1 LVQVTQL
8 VVDGAGAAEAVLWL
22 NVGGSLQPSAAT
34 PVAALDGLSAV
45 SMTGDDLPEL
55 PGEVS
60 TPVRHR
66 GEVLGAL
73 SITKPLGESVTS
85 IDEKMLHDVASGTGL
100 LLRNIGLQAELVD
113 RAEQLRASRR
123 RLVTAHDSERHRL
136 ERNLHDGAQQQVV
149 AIKVKLGI
157 ARTLAER
164 EGTPEVATLVSSL
177 ADATQEAVDAMRS
190 VAHGIYPPLLE
201 AEGLKVAL
209 TAANRT
215 TPIHIDLDVETFG
228 RYERSVEESMYFC
241 ILETIAH
248 AIDGGATWAR
258 VELAESPDAV
268 SFTVHHDGD
277 VDTLLA
283 VEDRIAAF
291 GGSMTVSTDA
301 PETVITGTLPKID
314 ALAVT
319 S

>member
-1 LVQVTQL
+1 
-8 VVDGAGAAEAVLWL
+8 VLWL
-22 NVGGSLQPSAAT
+22 KVGGSLQPSAAT
-34 PVAALDGLSAV
+34 PAAALDAV
-45 SMTGDDLPEL
+45 SEVSISGDDIPNLL
-55 PGEVS
+55 GQTS

-66 GEVLGAL
+66 GEILGAL
-73 SITKPLGESVTS
+73 SITKPPGESVTA

-100 LLRNIGLQAELVD
+100 LLRNIGLNAELAE
-113 RAEQLRASRR
+113 RAEQLRMSRR
-123 RLVTAHDSERHRL
+123 RLVSAHDAERHRL

-164 EGTPEVATLVSSL
+164 EDAPEVGTLVSSL
-177 ADATQEAVDAMRS
+177 AEATQEAVDAMRA

-201 AEGLKVAL
+201 AEGLRVAL
-209 TAANRT
+209 TAASRT
-215 TPIHIDLDVETFG
+215 TSIPIELEMDTFG

-248 AIDGGATWAR
+248 AVDGGATWAR

-268 SFTVHHDGD
+268 RFTVHHDG
-277 VDTLLA
+277 TITELLA
-283 VEDRIAAF
+283 VEDRVAAF
-291 GGSMTVSTDA
+291 GGWATLTSSSSEGAVIAELPTVD
-301 PETVITGTLPKID
+301 V
-314 ALAVT
+314 LAVT